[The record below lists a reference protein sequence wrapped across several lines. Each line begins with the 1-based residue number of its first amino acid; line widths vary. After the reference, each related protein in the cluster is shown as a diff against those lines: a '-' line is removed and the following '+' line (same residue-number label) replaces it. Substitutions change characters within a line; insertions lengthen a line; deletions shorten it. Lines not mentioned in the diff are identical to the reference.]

1 MITSIVARAGSETM
15 GENRAAYAAFAW
27 ALVFAAMS
35 FYWAA
40 GGTAGLDTLGNELER
55 DALAREPDTIALVW
69 LAAVLKVLGAAL
81 ALALVRPRGRSIWR
95 RILLPASWSVGLLL
109 LLYAVANFA
118 QHGLMKVGAVDTPG
132 ALGSFAVTWHLAL
145 WDPVWLLGGA
155 LFTAAAWRYGRI
167 FGRPG

>member
-1 MITSIVARAGSETM
+1 MST
-15 GENRAAYAAFAW
+15 GENRAAYAAFGW

-55 DALAREPDTIALVW
+55 DARAREPDAIALVW
-69 LAAVLKVLGAAL
+69 LTAVLKVLGAAL
-81 ALALVRPRGRSIWR
+81 AWALVRPWERSMWR
-95 RILLPASWSVGLLL
+95 RILLAASWSVGLLL
-109 LLYAVANFA
+109 LLYAIASFA
-118 QHGLMKVGAVDTPG
+118 QHGLMKVGAIDTPE
-132 ALGSFAVTWHLAL
+132 ALGSFALTWHLAL

-167 FGRPG
+167 IGRPG